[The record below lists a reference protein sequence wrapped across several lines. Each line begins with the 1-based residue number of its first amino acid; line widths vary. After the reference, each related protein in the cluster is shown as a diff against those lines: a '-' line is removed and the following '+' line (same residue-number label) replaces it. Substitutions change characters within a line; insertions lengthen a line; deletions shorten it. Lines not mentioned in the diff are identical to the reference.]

1 MRPDVDVVVPFRGD
15 REAMDGL
22 RARLAA
28 LRLGDGDTLE
38 VVDNTTTPGY
48 GRNRG
53 AELGSAE
60 WLVFIDADV
69 VPAADLLDR
78 YFDPLPDPET
88 CVMGGGVADE
98 AVPADAPMAAR
109 YAHIRGLMNQDNT
122 FGWGEWAFAQTV
134 NAAVRREAFEAVG
147 GFREDIRAAEDADL
161 CFRLKRAGWR
171 LERREAASVVHLS
184 RASVRDFA
192 RQRMVHGA
200 GGAWLDREYPGAV
213 PKKRWPGLAWW
224 AMRYAA
230 SHLAKAARHRD
241 RDEVVLA
248 LLAPV
253 ENLSYEVG
261 RSRGNQLPRP

>member
-1 MRPDVDVVVPFRGD
+1 MRPGVDVVVPFRGD
-15 REAMDGL
+15 RTELEAT
-22 RARLAA
+22 RARLEL

-38 VVDNTTTPGY
+38 VVDNTATPGY

-53 AELGSAE
+53 AERGSAE

-78 YFDPLPDPET
+78 YFDPLPGPET
-88 CVMGGGVADE
+88 AVIGGGVADE
-98 AVPADAPMAAR
+98 PVPHGAPIAAR

-171 LERREAASVVHLS
+171 LERREEAGVVHLS
-184 RASVRDFA
+184 RGSVRDLA
-192 RQRMVHGA
+192 RQLMVHGA
-200 GGAWLDREYPGAV
+200 GGAWLDREYPGSV
-213 PKKRWPGLAWW
+213 PPKRWPGLLWW
-224 AMRYAA
+224 CARAAA
-230 SHLAKAARHRD
+230 SGLVEAARTRD
-241 RDEVVLA
+241 RDPAIVG
-248 LLAPV
+248 LLGPV
-253 ENLSYEVG
+253 ENVAYELG
-261 RSRGNQLPRP
+261 RRRRNEPPRP